1 MVAFAKEDRGYYRG
15 ELRGRQHMKRRDF
28 LWTIGVAAALPSR
41 ALVAQTRARG
51 GATVLYDGRA
61 ITLDR
66 ISPDPAGAG
75 ALWIRKADLPTVNGF
90 ELKPQG
96 ACRADIC
103 IPIPRAMTRNDFFDL
118 SAFATRVGQRVVADP
133 AARVWSFGEIPVV
146 RGSFLESRM
155 APDVSV
161 ADRKG
166 RPIRLSQF
174 LGKKVLLVT
183 WASW

>member
-1 MVAFAKEDRGYYRG
+1 M
-15 ELRGRQHMKRRDF
+15 QRRHF
-28 LWTIGVAAALPSR
+28 LWTLGAAALMPTGVR
-41 ALVAQTRARG
+41 TQAPQ

-66 ISPDPAGAG
+66 ISADPKQPD
-75 ALWIRKADLPTVNGF
+75 ALWVQKTDLPRLNGF

-103 IPIPRAMTRNDFFDL
+103 IPVPKTMTRGAYFNL
-118 SAFATRVGQRVVADP
+118 TAFAQRVGQRVVADMP
-133 AARVWSFGEIPVV
+133 ARVWSFGEIPVV
-146 RGSFLESRM
+146 RGAFLESRM
-155 APDVSV
+155 APDFSV
-161 ADRKG
+161 PDRKG
-166 RPIRLSQF
+166 RPVHLSQF